1 MDTRCRV
8 RGSDD
13 SRLGFGELGGI
24 GLEAVPD
31 VLRPRIWRP
40 GLYRFCRVGNPSA
53 EQNNRTADHKEN
65 LVCAA
70 DVHPFLRDT
79 MGGRRVGLFAFRAT
93 CRARVDGDVGGAFA
107 LFAGRRLRGC
117 RSDSRALQDVLF
129 MRFNT
134 RQVTRVL

>member
-79 MGGRRVGLFAFRAT
+79 MGGGGLGFLLFGQLAGLGLM
-93 CRARVDGDVGGAFA
+93 VMWVA
-107 LFAGRRLRGC
+107 LLPYLLVAGYVVAGLTV
-117 RSDSRALQDVLF
+117 ALYRTF
-129 MRFNT
+129 YS
-134 RQVTRVL
+134 